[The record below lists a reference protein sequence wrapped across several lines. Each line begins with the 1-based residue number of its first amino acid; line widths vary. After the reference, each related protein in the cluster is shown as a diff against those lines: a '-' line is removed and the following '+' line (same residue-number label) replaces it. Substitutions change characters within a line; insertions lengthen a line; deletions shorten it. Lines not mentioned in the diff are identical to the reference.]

1 MHSILIIDDDKYV
14 QAIYG
19 EIFKEAGF
27 TVFVARDGVEGLA
40 LATQHKPNIIFTG
53 IMMPNLTGFEL
64 MKKLKDNETTK
75 NIPVIISSHLG
86 RESDRLQAEEL
97 GARAFIVKGH
107 VPPKQVT
114 EIVMH
119 ILGEKR
125 EIKRYR
131 VAIVPDELDAKE
143 FAADLKMNGNII
155 LELAASSM
163 GLSGE
168 FHAKPIQSGGGD
180 LASEKK

>member
-1 MHSILIIDDDKYV
+1 
-14 QAIYG
+14 
-19 EIFKEAGF
+19 
-27 TVFVARDGVEGLA
+27 
-40 LATQHKPNIIFTG
+40 
-53 IMMPNLTGFEL
+53 
-64 MKKLKDNETTK
+64 
-75 NIPVIISSHLG
+75 
-86 RESDRLQAEEL
+86 
-97 GARAFIVKGH
+97 
-107 VPPKQVT
+107 
-114 EIVMH
+114 MH